1 MIWVSET
8 TDIFLQKSVGTKEL
22 EAMENPHLA
31 VIAVHK
37 TYPLDLPPSYDD
49 VTQTKVNLEP
59 VHQKPIIN
67 LNNENSEEAGELPEK
82 TPLSNESQA

>member
-1 MIWVSET
+1 MISYRIVL
-8 TDIFLQKSVGTKEL
+8 FQKSVGTKEL

-49 VTQTKVNLEP
+49 VTKIKVNLVP
-59 VHQKPIIN
+59 VHETKAISV
-67 LNNENSEEAGELPEK
+67 NEESNADALPEK
-82 TPLSNESQA
+82 SALADESQA